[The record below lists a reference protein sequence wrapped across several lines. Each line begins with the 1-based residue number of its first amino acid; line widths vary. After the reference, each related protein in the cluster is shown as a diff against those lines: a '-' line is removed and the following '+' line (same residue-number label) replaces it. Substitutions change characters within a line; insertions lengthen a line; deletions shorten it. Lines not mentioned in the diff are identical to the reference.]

1 VAYDVTALTTAVA
14 EGRVD
19 ENAAKLLMDKSRDLE
34 IEIAKLLTPGVGN
47 AEGVASEQTPTQPAA
62 VEQPTE
68 TQTADLTAEE
78 APVS

>member
-1 VAYDVTALTTAVA
+1 MAYDVTALTAAIA

-19 ENAAKLLMDKSRDLE
+19 ENAAKQLIDRARDLE
-34 IEIAKLLTPGVGN
+34 IDIAKLLTPDVGN

-62 VEQPTE
+62 EQPTE

-78 APVS
+78 APAVS